1 MKVYEIGSKRFKITI
16 GVVFILMVLGILF
29 AIYKDRID
37 MLIIAVAG
45 TLYALYFVIPL
56 YILKK
61 PLIVI
66 DQVGLRVRNKR
77 VNCTYEEIESM
88 NLYGQQNRQ
97 ILVLMYQHDDK
108 VIKRTLDDVYDL
120 SLEEIKKIIDENIR
134 QSKAFKE

>member
-61 PLIVI
+61 PLMII

-77 VNCTYEEIESM
+77 VNCSYDEIESM
-88 NLYGQQNRQ
+88 NLYGQKNRQ

-108 VIKRTLDDVYDL
+108 IIKRTLDDVYDL
-120 SLEEIKKIIDENIR
+120 SLEEIKQIIDENIR
-134 QSKAFKE
+134 QSKAYKE